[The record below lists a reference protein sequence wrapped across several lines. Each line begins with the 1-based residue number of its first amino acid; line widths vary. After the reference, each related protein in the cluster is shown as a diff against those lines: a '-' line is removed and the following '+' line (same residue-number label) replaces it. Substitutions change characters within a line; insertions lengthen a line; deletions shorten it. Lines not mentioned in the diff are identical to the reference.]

1 MLLYHPTWLA
11 VNRIAP
17 GRVRKNDP
25 GLPLATRVPRETA
38 ERHVSASAPRSPLL
52 RIPRAARKGTLT
64 TDPSVQ
70 TSDQGGSKR
79 RAKTGKGR
87 AMLN

>member
-1 MLLYHPTWLA
+1 MLLYLPTWLA
-11 VNRIAP
+11 VNGIAP

-25 GLPLATRVPRETA
+25 GLPLATRVPRTLQEDTC
-38 ERHVSASAPRSPLL
+38 RRLPPKSHLL

-70 TSDQGGSKR
+70 TSDQ
-79 RAKTGKGR
+79 
-87 AMLN
+87 